1 MNNTSLLFQYEQM
14 RGQAASMKER
24 YEERLAELEEEK
36 QQIITDAQEAINRM
50 RESGGGGKD
59 AVVGEVSVTTFL

>member
-1 MNNTSLLFQYEQM
+1 
-14 RGQAASMKER
+14 MKER

-50 RESGGGGKD
+50 RESGEGGKD
-59 AVVGEVSVTTFL
+59 AVVGEVSVITF